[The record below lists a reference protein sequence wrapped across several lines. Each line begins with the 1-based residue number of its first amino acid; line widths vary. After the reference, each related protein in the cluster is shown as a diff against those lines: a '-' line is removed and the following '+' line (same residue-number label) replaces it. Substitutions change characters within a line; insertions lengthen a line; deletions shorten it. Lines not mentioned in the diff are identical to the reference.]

1 MLDSVI
7 LRLVILGYVRLCYF
21 RLGYF
26 RLIYF
31 RLRQVWLFQ
40 VKLFQ
45 VRLFQVRLGQVIF
58 DQVVLGWPKKIERE
72 REGLIQDTILSPQDR
87 LAQIRL
93 GPGMG
98 PKLKNGRTQTYDT
111 SKCSEFRARRSRQL
125 KRGGLLVKNISWF
138 FILLEPCTGYNF
150 ATNRAT
156 QTYHASKSSEFSAR

>member
-1 MLDSVI
+1 M
-7 LRLVILGYVRLCYF
+7 LRLVIVGYVRLGYF

-26 RLIYF
+26 RLIYS

-58 DQVVLGWPKKIERE
+58 DQVSLGWPKKNRE

-125 KRGGLLVKNISWF
+125 KTGGLLVKNKSCF
-138 FILLEPCTGYNF
+138 FFLLEPCTGSNF

-156 QTYHASKSSEFSAR
+156 QTYHASKCSEFSAR